1 MFQVL
6 FVALLTLCAQFG
18 PSTAACCLISNFID
32 ESRSFLVPVPGV
44 ACFNIQMYTGGK
56 IQVDLEDPTCAAQ
69 NFLPQ
74 SVADFVDYNSNI
86 ANYSEGDLG
95 KTSTVIIMEDTS
107 LSEIEYDVSGS
118 GSLIL
123 ITIIY
128 PSCPSLTPLTQR
140 EALIDL
146 YERTGGTNWYNQE
159 NWLSSE
165 NECEWERVQCEDGVN
180 VSVLSLWQN
189 NLEGTIP
196 ESIGYLS
203 NLTELVMSE
212 NALTGTIPASMG
224 DLINMRNLY
233 LDTNELTGTI
243 PESLSNMY
251 KLFFVL
257 IGETDLTGYYPRSWC
272 VIRGIWI
279 IADYYEIE
287 CDPDYFNNNYY

>member
-44 ACFNIQMYTGGK
+44 ACLNIQMYTGGK

-86 ANYSEGDLG
+86 ATYSEGDLG

-118 GSLIL
+118 GSFIL

-128 PSCPSLTPLTQR
+128 PLCPSLTPLTQR
-140 EALIDL
+140 EALIDI
-146 YERTGGTNWYNQE
+146 YERTGGTNWFRQE
-159 NWLSSE
+159 NWLSSD
-165 NECEWERVQCEDGVN
+165 NECEWELVECEDDVN
-180 VSVLSLWQN
+180 VSSLSFASN

-196 ESIGYLS
+196 ESMGNLS
-203 NLTELVMSE
+203 NLTGLYMDR

-224 DLINMRNLY
+224 DLSNLTGLY
-233 LDTNELTGTI
+233 LDSNELTGTI

-251 KLFFVL
+251 KLFYAV
-257 IGETDLTGYYPRSWC
+257 IGDNDLTGYYPRGWC
-272 VIRGIWI
+272 ANSSLCIFSDGL
-279 IADYYEIE
+279 E
-287 CDPDYFNNNYY
+287 CDPDYFNNYYKSN